1 MTAKLYF
8 IGTGSSLK
16 KVRTYL
22 QNNNMSYASQNLKD
36 TPLEWEQLLE
46 ILMYTENGIED
57 ILAYKSVEYAELIAQ
72 GIDFDDLTLTQFH
85 ELVVNQPKLLR
96 SPITVI
102 KNNTFVGYTSEDM
115 TVLQSREERMSGYNQ
130 ILKTL
135 QLNDT
140 ANMGNETFVY

>member
-8 IGTGSSLK
+8 IGSGSSLK
-16 KVRTYL
+16 KVRNYL
-22 QNNNMSYASQNLKD
+22 QENDIDYVAQNLKD
-36 TPLEWEQLLE
+36 TPMQWEQLLE

-57 ILAYKSVEYAELIAQ
+57 ILAHKSMEYAELIAK
-72 GIDFDDLTLTQFH
+72 GIDFEDLTLTQFH
-85 ELVVNQPKLLR
+85 ELVVNKPKLLR

-115 TVLQSREERMSGYNQ
+115 TVLQSRESRKAGYNE

-135 QLNDT
+135 QLNDA
-140 ANMGNETFVY
+140 ANIGNESFAY

>member
-16 KVRTYL
+16 KVRNYL
-22 QNNNMSYASQNLKD
+22 QENNMNHVSQNLKD
-36 TPLEWEQLLE
+36 TPLQWEQLLE

-57 ILAYKSVEYAELIAQ
+57 ILAYKSMEYAELLAQ

-85 ELVVNQPKLLR
+85 ELVVNKPKLLR

-115 TVLQSREERMSGYNQ
+115 TVLHSRESRKAGYNE

-140 ANMGNETFVY
+140 VDMVNEVFAY